1 MLQDLNTLSDE
12 LQVGK
17 ALHVFMHYALT
28 HRCKQRPA
36 TFRCA
41 ARLALSLAAALVANF
56 DELLPIELSPAM
68 QDECVNP
75 IFIVCGILIYS
86 FLVCLK
92 ISCDFCTT
100 LQKSRLGA

>member
-1 MLQDLNTLSDE
+1 MLLNSSRDE

-17 ALHVFMHYALT
+17 ALHVFMHCALIQ
-28 HRCKQRPA
+28 RCTQRPA

-56 DELLPIELSPAM
+56 DELLPIKLATAL

-75 IFIVCGILIYS
+75 TSIVC
-86 FLVCLK
+86 
-92 ISCDFCTT
+92 DF
-100 LQKSRLGA
+100 